1 MPAVTTWL
9 GSTIRPRLPVVA
21 GSGRPR
27 RPLWG
32 SWRMRTALSLTWSVM
47 SSPSWR
53 TNAAASSDSLT
64 SGPRMSKRDPRG
76 LQAAAVEE
84 RHLGVEFGAVVSH
97 A

>member
-64 SGPRMSKRDPRG
+64 SGPRMSKRDPWACRPPP
-76 LQAAAVEE
+76 LRNVTSASNSA
-84 RHLGVEFGAVVSH
+84 R
-97 A
+97 